1 MNWGANWSECVR
13 NAHTDERALQPV
25 KPVPQPPKGACVAA
39 SEVLP
44 LVEVRTPHLRKEAL
58 VKMCACPVSYHS
70 KPVPSMLASVEAT
83 LHPLTSQGTC
93 SAAPVRHRTRT
104 RLRNP

>member
-1 MNWGANWSECVR
+1 MNWGANWSECVK
-13 NAHTDERALQPV
+13 NAQTDERALQPLE
-25 KPVPQPPKGACVAA
+25 PVPHPTSVPP
-39 SEVLP
+39 LP
-44 LVEVRTPHLRKEAL
+44 EARTPHLRKVAL
-58 VKMCACPVSYHS
+58 VKMCACAVSYQI
-70 KPVPSMLASVEAT
+70 KPVPPMLASVVFT